1 MDKNNILGNYRDWLE
16 HHQMPAGKKKTLAAA
31 IELFSQKGYNGTSTA
46 QIANRAG
53 ISQATIFKYFKTK
66 SDLLTEIM
74 QPMIPELKKAF
85 LPQLKAHTNLEEAVH
100 FIVQDRFQFLVQ
112 NAELI
117 KILVQEC
124 LVNAELRQALLA
136 NIESAVT
143 TDFADYWQILKEN
156 NPQLSD
162 LSPLEVA
169 RINIGPLFAY
179 FAQRFILNIPS
190 SAEKEDL
197 ALIEKQILALL
208 TLPHQD
214 S

>member
-117 KILVQEC
+117 KILIQEC

-156 NPQLSD
+156 NPQLSN

>member
-117 KILVQEC
+117 KILIQEC

>member
-117 KILVQEC
+117 KILIQEC

-208 TLPHQD
+208 TLPHKD